1 MKNRIVNN
9 LYYGVIILFITKL
22 LYGGENL
29 IYVVKLDTAIQPIS
43 AQYVKD
49 LINKANKEE
58 ASLMIIEINTPGG
71 LGESTR
77 TIIQTMLKSKVPIAV
92 YVSPS
97 GSRAASAGFFI
108 LMASDIAIMAP
119 GTNTGAAH
127 PIPLVD
133 SSQDKSEELT
143 KTMMK
148 KLESDAVAFMKSI
161 VEKKGRNVDL
171 ALKAITESLSFS
183 DQEALKNKIVE
194 YVCKDVDE
202 IIKKIN
208 GTKIKRFN
216 NEETKIVL
224 DNPKIKWIEMNW
236 RQKFLS
242 LLADPNITFILLGLA
257 MLGIFFELSNP
268 GLILPGIV
276 GAVCLILFFF
286 SVQILPINLAGIFF
300 IILAMLLFILE
311 AKIQSYGMLAIGGI
325 LSMIIGGLMLIN
337 APPEE
342 MKVSLSVLIPIS
354 IFLSIITVF
363 LLTLAIRAHRMKPT
377 TGDKGLIGK
386 VGIAKTD
393 IKKQGKVFVFGELW
407 DAYSLEDISEGE
419 EVLVERTEGLK
430 LYVKK
435 RQSN

>member
-1 MKNRIVNN
+1 MKKTNKNIA
-9 LYYGVIILFITKL
+9 LIAIIILIICDIVFA
-22 LYGGENL
+22 EVNV
-29 IYVVKLDTAIQPIS
+29 IYVVKLDTPIQPIS

-49 LINKANKEE
+49 FIDKANKEE
-58 ASLMIIEINTPGG
+58 ASLLIIELNTPGG

-77 TIIQTMLKSKVPIAV
+77 TIVQSILKSKVPIAV

-133 SSQDKSEELT
+133 SGQDKSEELT

-161 VEKKGRNVDL
+161 VEKKGRNVEL
-171 ALKAITESLSFS
+171 ALKAVTESISFS
-183 DQEALKNKIVE
+183 DQEALQNKIIE
-194 YVCKDVDE
+194 YVCKDIDE
-202 IIKKIN
+202 IIKKLN
-208 GTKIKRFN
+208 GKKIKRFSN
-216 NEETKIVL
+216 GETKIIL
-224 DNPKIKWIEMNW
+224 TNPKIKWVEMNW

-242 LLADPNITFILLGLA
+242 LLADPNMTFILLGLA

-300 IILAMLLFILE
+300 IILAMILFILE
-311 AKIQSYGMLAIGGI
+311 AKIQSYGMLALGGI

-342 MKVSLSVLIPIS
+342 MKVSLSVLIPVS
-354 IFLSIITVF
+354 IVLSILTVF
-363 LLTLAIRAHRMKPT
+363 LLTLAIKAHRMKPS
-377 TGDKGLIGK
+377 TGDKGLTGK
-386 VGIAKTD
+386 IGIAKTD
-393 IKKQGKVFVFGELW
+393 IKRQGKVFVFGELW
-407 DAYSLEDISEGE
+407 DAFSDEDISQGE
-419 EVLVERTEGLK
+419 EVIVEKAEGLK
-430 LYVKK
+430 LYVRRKF
-435 RQSN
+435 